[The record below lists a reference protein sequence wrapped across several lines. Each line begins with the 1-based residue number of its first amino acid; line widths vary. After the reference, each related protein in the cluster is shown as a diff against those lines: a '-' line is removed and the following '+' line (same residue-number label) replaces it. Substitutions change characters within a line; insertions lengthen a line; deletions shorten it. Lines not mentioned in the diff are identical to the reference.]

1 MQDANLPGG
10 ETPSVPY
17 RWLDALVAGLA
28 FRLGR
33 IYPPQMPNMDPM
45 AFRSALK
52 ADADEAWKSAAEQDV
67 ENVPLVLAPSL
78 SRYYR

>member
-1 MQDANLPGG
+1 
-10 ETPSVPY
+10 
-17 RWLDALVAGLA
+17 
-28 FRLGR
+28 
-33 IYPPQMPNMDPM
+33 MPNMDPM